1 MRRKLVHWVFM
12 VVSLHLWVVPVRFSV
27 AGFVRGRSGV
37 VNVVFFAAFKNTTK
51 MIML

>member
-12 VVSLHLWVVPVRFSV
+12 VVSLHLGVVPVRFSV

-37 VNVVFFAAFKNTTK
+37 VNVVFFAVLKTLPK
-51 MIML
+51 